1 MGLVACT
8 AGCFALGA
16 YLGRHLSGA
25 VVIVGYIAAFACLIG
40 MRFAVRAG
48 GSLTT
53 VLLLAFGLL
62 IGVAVAPTLLS
73 YGATDPRALWQAGG
87 ATALFIAG
95 FGAAGYVSRRDLAP
109 LARVCFVELLGPIV
123 FGIVLV
129 FVSIPTGRW
138 STRCS
143 GWRSSPGSPCSTSS
157 ACAVPASWRA
167 RP

>member
-1 MGLVACT
+1 MGDVYRYSGAQPAYGDRTRTLFGQTMGLVACT

-25 VVIVGYIAAFACLIG
+25 VAIVSYLAAFACLIG

-73 YGATDPRALWQAGG
+73 YGAMDPRALWQAGG

-95 FGAAGYVSRRDLAP
+95 FGGQATSAAATWRRL
-109 LARVCFVELLGPIV
+109 
-123 FGIVLV
+123 
-129 FVSIPTGRW
+129 
-138 STRCS
+138 
-143 GWRSSPGSPCSTSS
+143 PGCASLPCW
-157 ACAVPASWRA
+157 P
-167 RP
+167 